1 MTDSSSSPDR
11 AFRLNTRPLIVGG
24 ALMGMAGLLGLAGA
38 VVAGS
43 ALAAAMRDWAGR
55 QEVPPSEMARLQW
68 SRAKAATTAA
78 TTAGATAWRNGTRE
92 QAARP

>member
-1 MTDSSSSPDR
+1 MTDDSSPDR

-24 ALMGMAGLLGLAGA
+24 ALMGVAGLLGLAGI
-38 VVAGS
+38 VVAGT

-68 SRAKAATTAA
+68 SRARAA
-78 TTAGATAWRNGTRE
+78 TTAGASAWRNGTRE
-92 QAARP
+92 QVESS